1 MAISKCLKDY
11 LDSHEVD
18 YEITTH
24 RHTNSSSETAQAAH
38 VSGDQLAKSILLEDE
53 SGYFLAVLPATHRVD
68 LGTLHRKLHR
78 QVGLATEDELLDLF
92 ADCDVGAIPPVG
104 EAFGIP
110 AYVDVSLDDSTD
122 VYFEA
127 GDHEALVHMSGRQF
141 RQLMSHAQH
150 GRISHHA

>member
-11 LDSHEVD
+11 LDSHGVD
-18 YEITTH
+18 YRIITH
-24 RHTNSSSETAQAAH
+24 RHTSNSAETAEVAH
-38 VSGDQLAKSILLEDE
+38 ISGDQLAKSILLEDE
-53 SGYFLAVLPATHRVD
+53 NGYFLVVVPASRRVD
-68 LGTLHRKLHR
+68 LGTLHRRLRR
-78 QVGLATEDELLDLF
+78 QVGLATEDELKDLF

-110 AYVDVSLDDSTD
+110 SFVDVSLDDSLD

-141 RQLMSHAQH
+141 RQLTSHAQH
-150 GRISHHA
+150 GRMSHHI